1 MTSEIRNELAWA
13 LDATKNPPHIKH
25 GVDRMHVTRE
35 YARLHTLL
43 KAVDEAIRDWKPV
56 PRIQP

>member
-13 LDATKNPPHIKH
+13 LQTTANPPHIKH
-25 GVDRMHVTRE
+25 GVDRMHVNRE

-43 KAVDEAIRDWKPV
+43 QAIDETIRDWKPV
-56 PRIQP
+56 SRSTM